1 MKKTLGT
8 ATPRSGGS
16 SDCRAPSPRAEP
28 GSGRGLGPQT
38 GAEIETQTEV
48 GVVGGVSTGGH
59 CPRVRRRL
67 RSRESASMKLA
78 SRASCRSP
86 GSPGA
91 RLWCRAELS
100 AGRRS

>member
-38 GAEIETQTEV
+38 GAEIEAQTEV
-48 GVVGGVSTGGH
+48 GVVGACPQGGTA
-59 CPRVRRRL
+59 P
-67 RSRESASMKLA
+67 E
-78 SRASCRSP
+78 
-86 GSPGA
+86 
-91 RLWCRAELS
+91 
-100 AGRRS
+100 